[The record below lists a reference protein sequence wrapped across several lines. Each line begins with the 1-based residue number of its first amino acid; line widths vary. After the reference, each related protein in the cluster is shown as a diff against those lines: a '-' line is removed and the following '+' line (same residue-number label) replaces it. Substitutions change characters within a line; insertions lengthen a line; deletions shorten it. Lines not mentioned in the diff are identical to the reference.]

1 MNLVLR
7 SGIDLVDVH
16 RVADLIEAGGDAFVR
31 DVWTKAEQAY
41 CEGNPERLASRWGAK
56 EATMKAL
63 GLGFPDVSFR
73 DIEVTSSVGHQPGL
87 HLHGAAATAA
97 DALGLNDWSVS
108 LSHEGGL
115 AIAFVIGTGTGTS
128 TR

>member
-7 SGIDLVDVH
+7 SGVDLVDVH
-16 RVADLIEAGGDAFVR
+16 RIADLIEAGGDTFASK
-31 DVWTKAEQAY
+31 VWTEAEWAY
-41 CEGNPERLASRWGAK
+41 CGGNPERLASRWGAK
-56 EATMKAL
+56 EAAMKAL

-73 DIEVTSSVGHQPGL
+73 DIEVTSSVGHQPRL

-97 DALGLNDWSVS
+97 EALGLSDWSVS

-115 AIAFVIGTGTGTS
+115 AVAFVIGTGTS

>member
-7 SGIDLVDVH
+7 SGVDLVDVY
-16 RVADLIEAGGDAFVR
+16 RVAQLIEAGGDTFVS
-31 DVWTKAEQAY
+31 DVWTEAEQAY
-41 CEGNPERLASRWGAK
+41 CEGSPERLASRWGAK
-56 EATMKAL
+56 EAAMKAL
-63 GLGFPDVSFR
+63 GIGFPDVSLR

-97 DALGLNDWSVS
+97 EALGLSDWSVS
-108 LSHEGGL
+108 VSHEGGL
-115 AIAFVIGTGTGTS
+115 AVAFVIGTGTS

>member
-7 SGIDLVDVH
+7 SGVDLVDVH
-16 RVADLIEAGGDAFVR
+16 RVANLIEAGGDTFVS
-31 DVWTKAEQAY
+31 DVWTEAEQAY
-41 CEGNPERLASRWGAK
+41 CGGNPERLASRC
-56 EATMKAL
+56 
-63 GLGFPDVSFR
+63 LGFPHVSLR
-73 DIEVTSSVGHQPGL
+73 DIEVTSSVGHRPAL

-97 DALGLNDWSVS
+97 DALGLSDWSVS

-115 AIAFVIGTGTGTS
+115 AVAFVIGTGTS

>member
-7 SGIDLVDVH
+7 SGVDLVDVH
-16 RVADLIEAGGDAFVR
+16 RIAGLVEAGGDTFVS
-31 DVWTKAEQAY
+31 DVWTEGERAY
-41 CEGNPERLASRWGAK
+41 CEGVPERLAGRWGAK
-56 EATMKAL
+56 EAAMKAI

-73 DIEVTSSVGHQPGL
+73 DIEVTSSVGHQPRL
-87 HLHGAAATAA
+87 HLHGAAAAA
-97 DALGLNDWSVS
+97 AEALGLSDWSVS

-115 AIAFVIGTGTGTS
+115 AVAFVIGTGTS

>member
-7 SGIDLVDVH
+7 SGVDLVDVH
-16 RVADLIEAGGDAFVR
+16 RVADLIEAGGDTFVS
-31 DVWTKAEQAY
+31 DVWTEAEQAY
-41 CEGNPERLASRWGAK
+41 CGGNPERLASRWGAK

-63 GLGFPDVSFR
+63 GLGFPDVSLR
-73 DIEVTSSVGHQPGL
+73 DIEVTSSVGHRPAL

-97 DALGLNDWSVS
+97 DALGLSDWSVS

-115 AIAFVIGTGTGTS
+115 AVAFVIGTGTS